1 MRSKCVKKHIQHT
14 HEPNVPAMASIEV
27 AWRTL
32 RVAERVLKDEYGGA
46 RSDADMKAP

>member
-1 MRSKCVKKHIQHT
+1 
-14 HEPNVPAMASIEV
+14 MASIEV

-32 RVAERVLKDEYGGA
+32 RVAERVRKDECGGA